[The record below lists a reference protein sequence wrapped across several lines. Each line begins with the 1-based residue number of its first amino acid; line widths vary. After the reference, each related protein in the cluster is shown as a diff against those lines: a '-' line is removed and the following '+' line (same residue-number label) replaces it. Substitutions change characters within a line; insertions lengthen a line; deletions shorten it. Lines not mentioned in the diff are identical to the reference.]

1 MLDPLTFYARMMSA
15 VGDMAGTAQRTTE
28 ILSASGEVI
37 ARRTAMM
44 AKAARSP
51 LEGDY
56 VELSRMMPEKVDA
69 FTQAGIAMA
78 NDWWTMQSALLTG
91 AQQFGAMA
99 MKGRAPSMA
108 ELSTLA
114 SRNTALALRT
124 FERASAI
131 GGKGL
136 APIHASA
143 TANARRLKA
152 RKK

>member
-1 MLDPLTFYARMMSA
+1 
-15 VGDMAGTAQRTTE
+15 
-28 ILSASGEVI
+28 
-37 ARRTAMM
+37 
-44 AKAARSP
+44 
-51 LEGDY
+51 
-56 VELSRMMPEKVDA
+56 
-69 FTQAGIAMA
+69 
-78 NDWWTMQSALLTG
+78 
-91 AQQFGAMA
+91 
-99 MKGRAPSMA
+99 MA